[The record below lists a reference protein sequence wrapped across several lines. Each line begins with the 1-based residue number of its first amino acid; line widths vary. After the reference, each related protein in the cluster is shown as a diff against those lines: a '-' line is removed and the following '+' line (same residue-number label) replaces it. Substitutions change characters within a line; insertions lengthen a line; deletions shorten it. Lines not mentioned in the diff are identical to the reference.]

1 MTRTPLRRASRPA
14 RPSSAAD
21 GAVAATALR
30 RPVAHDDRLSLVDHL
45 DELRSRLIVCVAALV
60 VIFGICLWQNGALLS
75 VVNHPLD
82 AETHKAIDKGHGPL
96 GQISVTQQSLRQLA
110 QADRALAAELVK
122 PGSGLSPE
130 ARVAMRARLAALD
143 RTIAGLPKR
152 ISGNK
157 PVTLGVGE
165 PFSTTLMVAGMFSLL
180 LAMPLILYQLYAF
193 IVPAFTPQERRVAI
207 PMLAMV
213 PLLFITGVA
222 FGYFL
227 VLPAAVRFLQNFNA
241 DEFNVLVQAR
251 DYYRFTAVTLLATG
265 IVFQIPVGIL
275 ALTRLGVVTVAQL
288 RRNRRYAIVICAVVA
303 MLLPGTDP
311 VSMLIEMA
319 PLVVLFELSILL
331 ASIFTPKER
340 GDVLEE
346 AEDAV

>member
-1 MTRTPLRRASRPA
+1 
-14 RPSSAAD
+14 
-21 GAVAATALR
+21 VAATALR
-30 RPVAHDDRLSLVDHL
+30 APVGHDDRLSLVDHL
-45 DELRSRLIVCVAALV
+45 DELRSRLIICVAALV
-60 VIFGICLWQNGALLS
+60 VAFGICLWQNGPLLS

-82 AETHKAIDKGHGPL
+82 VETHKAVEKGHGPL
-96 GQISVTQQSLRQLA
+96 GEIAVTQKSLRQLA

-122 PGSGLSPE
+122 PGSGLSPA
-130 ARVAMRARLAALD
+130 ARAAMRDRLAALD
-143 RTIAGLPKR
+143 RTIAALPQQ

-193 IVPAFTPQERRVAI
+193 VVPAFTAQERRVA
-207 PMLAMV
+207 V
-213 PLLFITGVA
+213 PLLSMVPVLFIAGVA

-227 VLPAAVRFLQNFNA
+227 VLPAAVRFLQNFNS

-251 DYYRFTAVTLLATG
+251 DYYRFTALTLLATG

-275 ALTRLGVVTVAQL
+275 SLTRLGVITVSQL
-288 RRNRRYAIVICAVVA
+288 RRNRRYAIVIIAVIA

-311 VSMLIEMA
+311 VSMLIMMA

-331 ASIFTPKER
+331 ASIFASKER
-340 GDVLEE
+340 EDVLEE